1 MTAPSLRYQDLN
13 PEGAPDKNC
22 RETGLQP
29 GLQTDPAALQRSLTE
44 STRELRRQIGRNLLR
59 LRRERRVTLKQLSRR
74 TGLGTHLLDHF
85 ELGKSEVE
93 LRQLLVIAQALKSDW
108 RDLLTQEGEM
118 RVGES

>member
-13 PEGAPDKNC
+13 PEGSP
-22 RETGLQP
+22 ETG
-29 GLQTDPAALQRSLTE
+29 PAALQRSLTE
-44 STRELRRQIGRNLLR
+44 STRELRRQIGHNLLR

-74 TGLGTHLLDHF
+74 TGLGPHLLDHF

-108 RDLLTQEGEM
+108 RDLLAPEDEKWLSEV
-118 RVGES
+118 RAAEKREDEN